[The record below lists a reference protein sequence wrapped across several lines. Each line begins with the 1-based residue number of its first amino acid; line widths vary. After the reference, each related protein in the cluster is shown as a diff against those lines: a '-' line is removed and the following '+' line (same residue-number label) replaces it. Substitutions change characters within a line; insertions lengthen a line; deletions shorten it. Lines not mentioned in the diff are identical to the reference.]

1 MLRLAAAKHGIQ
13 LDTVPANPLEGL
25 PADAIAELLAVR
37 CVDCLEMRERPSL
50 QVRA

>member
-13 LDTVPANPLEGL
+13 LDVVPANPLEGL

-37 CVDCLEMRERPSL
+37 CFDCVEIRDRPSL
-50 QVRA
+50 SVRA